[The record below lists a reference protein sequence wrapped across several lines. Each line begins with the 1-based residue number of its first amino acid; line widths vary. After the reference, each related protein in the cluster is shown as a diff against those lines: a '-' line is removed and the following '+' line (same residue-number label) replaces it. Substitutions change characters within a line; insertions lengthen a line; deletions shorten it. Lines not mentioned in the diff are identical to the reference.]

1 MCKGAA
7 QLLPP
12 VETSADDFAL
22 ANNDSTY
29 RHFTVGGGLLCL
41 IQRYTH
47 ISGVF
52 KIVIGRMFHRDE
64 STIAQNKSQKNSVP
78 HTIHGNETVGSEWAA
93 KNDKFGQLWMHV
105 FNGRWFD
112 VGRNMGDPRHTL
124 SNARDLR
131 LKVWIG
137 KDP

>member
-29 RHFTVGGGLLCL
+29 RHFTVGGGLFCL

-52 KIVIGRMFHRDE
+52 KIVIGPMFHRDE
-64 STIAQNKSQKNSVP
+64 PTIAQNKSQKNSVP
-78 HTIHGNETVGSEWAA
+78 HTIHGNETVG
-93 KNDKFGQLWMHV
+93 
-105 FNGRWFD
+105 
-112 VGRNMGDPRHTL
+112 VGMG
-124 SNARDLR
+124 
-131 LKVWIG
+131 G
-137 KDP
+137 KE

>member
-29 RHFTVGGGLLCL
+29 RHFTVGGGLFCL

-52 KIVIGRMFHRDE
+52 KIVIKRMFHRDE
-64 STIAQNKSQKNSVP
+64 SIKEKNKRKKNSVP
-78 HTIHGNETVGSEWAA
+78 HTIHGNETGGWEGAE
-93 KNDKFGQLWMHV
+93 KNEKFGQLWMHV
-105 FNGRWFD
+105 FNGGWFD
-112 VGRNMGDPRHTL
+112 VGRNRGAPRHTL

-131 LKVWIG
+131 LKV
-137 KDP
+137 

>member
-12 VETSADDFAL
+12 VETSANDFAL
-22 ANNDSTY
+22 ANNDSAY
-29 RHFTVGGGLLCL
+29 RHFTVDSGLFCL

-64 STIAQNKSQKNSVP
+64 STIAQNKRQKNSVP
-78 HTIHGNETVGSEWAA
+78 HTIHGNKTVRIGMGG
-93 KNDKFGQLWMHV
+93 KNDKFGQ
-105 FNGRWFD
+105 
-112 VGRNMGDPRHTL
+112 
-124 SNARDLR
+124 
-131 LKVWIG
+131 
-137 KDP
+137 